1 MSLNDCIVF
10 CESNVQGWYP
20 WDKLLLL
27 VGGVGSEKSGSNIPK
42 RVNSDML
49 LVQYRDFRKD
59 APCFACKA

>member
-1 MSLNDCIVF
+1 MVSM
-10 CESNVQGWYP
+10 
-20 WDKLLLL
+20 DKLLLL

-49 LVQYRDFRKD
+49 LVQHRDFRKD